1 MSRRDDDEPIV
12 QVAPVKASVTE
23 DDTERG
29 LQRLYPH
36 PHGLVRLG
44 LIAGAGGAATHAN
57 GSSRGLGGTA
67 DLRVLRTLRAQAD
80 CVLVGGRSARVEEYG
95 AIRLPAAMSTD
106 RVSTGRPA
114 APALVIATFTGDL
127 PSSVGPG
134 SALVMTTRTS
144 PARARLADAWG
155 AAMVIAG
162 EHTLDLAAGLAA
174 LAERGLTRVLCEG
187 GPGLAAQL
195 IEAGLVGDYCLTT
208 SPVEGPP
215 DAPRVPP
222 VPDGMRLAHRL
233 ESGAY
238 AMERWAR
245 A

>member
-1 MSRRDDDEPIV
+1 MTRRDDDEPIV
-12 QVAPVKASVTE
+12 QVAPVSASVPE

-36 PHGLVRLG
+36 PRGLVRLG
-44 LIAGAGGAATHAN
+44 LIAGADGAAAQKN

-67 DLRVLRTLRAQAD
+67 DLRVLRTLRMQAD
-80 CVLVGGRSARVEEYG
+80 CVLVGGRSARIEAYG
-95 AIRLPAAMSTD
+95 PIRLPAAMSSD

-114 APALVIATFTGDL
+114 APTLVIATFTGEL
-127 PSSVGPG
+127 PDTVGPA

-144 PARARLADAWG
+144 RTHERLGEEWG
-155 AAMVIAG
+155 ASMVIAG

-187 GPGLAAQL
+187 GPGLAAQFL
-195 IEAGLVGDYCLTT
+195 KAGLVDEYCLTT
-208 SPVEGPP
+208 SPAEGAP
-215 DAPRVPP
+215 DAPRVPA
-222 VPDGMRLAHRL
+222 VPGGMRRAHRL
-233 ESGAY
+233 ESGGY
-238 AMERWAR
+238 AMERWVR

>member
-1 MSRRDDDEPIV
+1 MNRRDDDEPIV
-12 QVAPVKASVTE
+12 QVAPVRASVTE
-23 DDTERG
+23 DDAERG

-44 LIAGAGGAATHAN
+44 LIAGAGGAATHAS

-80 CVLVGGRSARVEEYG
+80 CVLVGGRSARIEYYRP
-95 AIRLPAAMSTD
+95 IRLPAAMTSD
-106 RVSTGRPA
+106 RVSTGRSA
-114 APALVIATFTGDL
+114 APTLVIATFTGDL
-127 PSSVGPG
+127 PDTVGPG

-144 PARARLADAWG
+144 PAHTRLGEAWG
-155 AAMVIAG
+155 ASMVIAG
-162 EHTLDLAAGLAA
+162 EHELDLAAGLAA

-187 GPGLAAQL
+187 GPGLATQL

-208 SPVEGPP
+208 SPVEGAP
-215 DAPRVPP
+215 DAPRVPA
-222 VPDGMRLAHRL
+222 VPAGMRLAHRL
-233 ESGAY
+233 ESGGY
-238 AMERWAR
+238 AMERWVR